1 MHELSIATSVLEAV
15 TIETRRYPGCRPRRV
30 GLRIGELAGVDPES
44 LRFCFQALVRD
55 TELHEIE
62 LEIQSCPRRQRCLGC
77 RLEFTVRDYDFQCP
91 QCGNLQTDC
100 VSGDELELA
109 YLEVEEHEPCSV
121 GAQNS

>member
-1 MHELSIATSVLEAV
+1 MHEMSIATSVLEAV

-30 GLRIGELAGVDPES
+30 GLRIGELAGIDPDS

-62 LEIQSCPRRQRCLGC
+62 LEIQCCPRRQRCLGC

-91 QCGNLQTDC
+91 ECGSSLTEY

-109 YLEVEEHEPCSV
+109 YLEVEEHEPSSV
-121 GAQNS
+121 GAQSP